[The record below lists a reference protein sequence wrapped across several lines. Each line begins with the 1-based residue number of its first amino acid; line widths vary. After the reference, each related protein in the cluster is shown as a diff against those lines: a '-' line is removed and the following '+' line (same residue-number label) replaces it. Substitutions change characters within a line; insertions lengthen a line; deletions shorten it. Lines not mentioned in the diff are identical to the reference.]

1 MPRYCAF
8 LRGINL
14 GRRRLSMDRLREH
27 FEALGLA
34 NVATFIASGN
44 VIFDANDDDPTALEV
59 RIEAHLAGALGYEV
73 DTFLRT
79 LTELDAVARSEAV
92 AVGAS
97 GGWMP
102 HVIFLRNPPGEEVA
116 RRLRD
121 FETDGDRF
129 LVQGREVYWLR
140 RGPLSDS
147 IVTAADLTKAMG
159 GATNTM
165 RNLNTVRRIVAKYA
179 PGA

>member
-1 MPRYCAF
+1 
-8 LRGINL
+8 
-14 GRRRLSMDRLREH
+14 MDRLREH

-102 HVIFLRNPPGEEVA
+102 HVIFLRNPPGEKSPGVFA
-116 RRLRD
+116 ILRPTATVSWSR
-121 FETDGDRF
+121 EEKSTGSGA
-129 LVQGREVYWLR
+129 GR
-140 RGPLSDS
+140 
-147 IVTAADLTKAMG
+147 
-159 GATNTM
+159 
-165 RNLNTVRRIVAKYA
+165 
-179 PGA
+179 